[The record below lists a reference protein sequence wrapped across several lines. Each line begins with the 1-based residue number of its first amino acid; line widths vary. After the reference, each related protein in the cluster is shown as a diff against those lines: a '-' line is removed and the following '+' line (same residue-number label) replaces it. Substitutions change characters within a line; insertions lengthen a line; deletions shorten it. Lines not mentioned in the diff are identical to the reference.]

1 MTPGPGQ
8 SALPRHLAVGTLILI
23 STIFAANH
31 VAARVAFDDGAGVL
45 LGVTC
50 RAGAS
55 LLALLGIVLW
65 RRQGLGIPARLSA

>member
-31 VAARVAFDDGAGVL
+31 VAARVASAAPPVR
-45 LGVTC
+45 V
-50 RAGAS
+50 AS
-55 LLALLGIVLW
+55 
-65 RRQGLGIPARLSA
+65 

>member
-1 MTPGPGQ
+1 MMPASQPAA
-8 SALPRHLAVGTLILI
+8 ALPRHLAVGTLILI
-23 STIFAANH
+23 STIFSANH

-55 LLALLGIVLW
+55 RFAGRRSRFMAVLT
-65 RRQGLGIPARLSA
+65 GT

>member
-31 VAARVAFDDGAGVL
+31 VAARVAFDDGASVL
-45 LGVTC
+45 LVGVTY

-65 RRQGLGIPARLSA
+65 RRQDCAYPRG